1 MILAFVYVDRASQ
14 GAGFPLEYI
23 DEEQADDLEN
33 LAAFAEG
40 KQAGR
45 LCRLYSGLTGVWS
58 RELFFVEG
66 FMGRLSD
73 EAYIYEQT

>member
-14 GAGFPLEYI
+14 GASFPLEYI

-45 LCRLYSGLTGVWS
+45 LYSGLMGVWS
-58 RELFFVEG
+58 RELFFVES